1 MILSVASRK
10 ILVAAVVLIAP
21 ACDAPTDAGSDQNR
35 PARAESDKPSNV
47 VIWGCD
53 RAIPELD
60 EHLDARWREEATVV
74 GDFGFGL
81 TAGDFSG
88 FRRHKRADIE
98 VKLPV
103 IIEGHAGATV
113 WIPRWER
120 SRVALIMADVPRRG
134 PGNSYRIED
143 GHRGVR
149 FEPCADKE
157 WSAWTAGLALADRRV
172 TVLLVEVDGAQR
184 PARVRLGPCISCEG
198 ARVMPV
204 GISVLVPLTVCRR
217 LRRRNLG
224 FVRLD
229 FLCE

>member
-1 MILSVASRK
+1 LILTGKARK
-10 ILVAAVVLIAP
+10 VLLAAVLLIAP
-21 ACDAPTDAGSDQNR
+21 ACDESTGRRSDQNR
-35 PARAESDKPSNV
+35 PARGESDEPSNV

-53 RAIPELD
+53 HAIPELD
-60 EHLDARWREEATVV
+60 EDLNPRWRKESTVV

-103 IIEGHAGATV
+103 IIEGQSSVTV

-120 SRVALIMADVPRRG
+120 DLVALILADVPRRG

-143 GHRGVR
+143 GHLGIR

-157 WSAWTAGLALADRRV
+157 WSAWTAGLALADRRES
-172 TVLLVEVDGAQR
+172 VLMVKVDDARR
-184 PARVRLGPCISCEG
+184 PVRVPLGPW
-198 ARVMPV
+198 A
-204 GISVLVPLTVCRR
+204 SVTRDR
-217 LRRRNLG
+217 G
-224 FVRLD
+224 
-229 FLCE
+229 